1 MGILAWSFGILGG
14 LSAVMGII
22 TASGVIAKIGPEF
35 TWWFWL
41 LLSVILLLASIACAI
56 SRAETLE

>member
-22 TASGVIAKIGPEF
+22 TASEVIAKIGPEF